1 MSSFSVHLTAAL
13 ATFLTMMGYAQE
25 AIAFETMLGALA
37 LILSSINFSTRIDP

>member
-25 AIAFETMLGALA
+25 AISFETMLGALA
-37 LILSSINFSTRIDP
+37 LILFINFSTRTDP